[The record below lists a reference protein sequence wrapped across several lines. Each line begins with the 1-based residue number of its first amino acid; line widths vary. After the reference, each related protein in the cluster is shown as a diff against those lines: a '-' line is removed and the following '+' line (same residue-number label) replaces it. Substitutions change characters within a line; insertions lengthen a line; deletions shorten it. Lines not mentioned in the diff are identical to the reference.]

1 MPAQRAV
8 AKSRKTLPSD
18 NIPNPG
24 VETTMQPRIL
34 RLNKAGLP
42 LQWLTRE
49 EAATLLVKGLVLWS
63 LGDSDIRI
71 RGGINRHGIRSELIL
86 PPIMATEGELKYS
99 DQHVPA
105 VCNRLLFR
113 RDCNLC
119 LYCGDRFTPDLL
131 TRDHIQPRSR
141 GGSERWTNL
150 VTACRRCNQ
159 RKGNRTPEEA
169 GMPLLAIPFKPN
181 KMEYLALANRH
192 ILADQM
198 NFLQTGFS
206 KHMRWN

>member
-1 MPAQRAV
+1 
-8 AKSRKTLPSD
+8 
-18 NIPNPG
+18 
-24 VETTMQPRIL
+24 MQPRIL

-86 PPIMATEGELKYS
+86 PPIIATNGELKHT

-119 LYCGDRFTPDLL
+119 MYCGDKFPPDML
-131 TRDHIQPRSR
+131 TRDHITPRSR

-159 RKGNRTPEEA
+159 RKGNQTPEEA
-169 GMPLLAIPFKPN
+169 NMPLLAVPFKPN

-192 ILADQM
+192 ILSDQM
-198 NFLQTGFS
+198 SFLKAGFS
-206 KHMRWN
+206 KNMRWN